1 MKPSTSLKVTLLFH
15 EVEPKK
21 MGIWFRR
28 VDKTQYGFLVTSE
41 CLVSRSESVAFG
53 QKSRYFTDQNR
64 PKGGQNEYCQIQK

>member
-1 MKPSTSLKVTLLFH
+1 
-15 EVEPKK
+15 